1 MRLTALATALIA
13 LLPLTAAGQ
22 RVADVGEAA
31 PQAPRLVLLD
41 SLLSGDLSPASGAS
55 APRVVPVWTSQDGR
69 ILTAVA
75 MDGGSNVYLA
85 PLSPQISSALD
96 WRLVHA
102 SALVTSELRLD
113 DGQRLRAAI
122 GLGQQT
128 ESAMQPA
135 WQAECLGVPG
145 WLGNLSSTC
154 ATPASLALHRRAG
167 EISAGWSD
175 GPLSVDLAYGFSWL
189 DNPHLSVAAGALG
202 SSVLPLFPAGSALPT
217 LVLPGALGRVD
228 SSSELGARGRW
239 DLGGNYGIDLGASM
253 GHLRLLPDAE
263 GNRNS
268 YSQAALSLGLD
279 RGPFSGNITGRLFTP
294 QQPSVGAL
302 QRYTSI
308 DLGVT
313 WRTPWQGELRVGTQ
327 NLWTTPPVTGDEAEN
342 QARVPYVQYHQD
354 L

>member
-1 MRLTALATALIA
+1 MRLTALPLALLA

-22 RVADVGEAA
+22 RVAEVSEAA
-31 PQAPRLVLLD
+31 AQAPRLVLLD
-41 SLLSGDLSPASGAS
+41 SLLGTDLSPAS

-75 MDGGSNVYLA
+75 MNGGSNIYLA

-102 SALVTSELRLD
+102 SALVASELRLD

-122 GLGQQT
+122 GLGEQIET
-128 ESAMQPA
+128 GMQPT
-135 WQAECLGVPG
+135 WQAECLGVPS
-145 WLGNLSSTC
+145 WLGNLSTAC
-154 ATPASLALHRRAG
+154 ASAPSSLSLHRRAG

-175 GPLSVDLAYGFSWL
+175 GPLSLDLAYGFSWL
-189 DNPHLSVAAGALG
+189 DNNHLAVAAGALG

-217 LVLPGALGRVD
+217 LVLPNTLGRLD
-228 SSSELGARGRW
+228 SSTELGARGRW
-239 DLGGNYGIDLGASM
+239 ELGTNYGIDLGASM

-268 YSQAALSLGLD
+268 FSQAALSLGLD
-279 RGPFSGNITGRLFTP
+279 RGPFSGNITGRLLTP
-294 QQPSVGAL
+294 QQPGVGSL
-302 QRYTSI
+302 QRFTSI

-327 NLWTTPPVTGDEAEN
+327 NLWTTPPVSGEEAEN